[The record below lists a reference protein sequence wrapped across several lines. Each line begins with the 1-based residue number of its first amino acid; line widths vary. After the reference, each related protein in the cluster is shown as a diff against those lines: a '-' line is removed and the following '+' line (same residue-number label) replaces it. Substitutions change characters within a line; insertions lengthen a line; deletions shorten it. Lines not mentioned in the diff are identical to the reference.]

1 MKKIFGF
8 LVALA
13 MSISLSSCVTTAVA
27 QDDAFD
33 DGVNTT
39 VIISYGTP
47 FLNDDG
53 LIMYYY
59 YRGWYYYP
67 YYIGDR
73 YCFHRYR
80 RELPP
85 QHFSNWYRPI
95 PRGHFHQRPHSHH
108 PRHVAPS
115 RPIHHGG
122 GIHRPHNPNMNGGG
136 HRPMYQPRSS
146 TRGGHLGGRR

>member
-13 MSISLSSCVTTAVA
+13 MSISLSSCVTTAIA
-27 QDDAFD
+27 QDDVFD

-47 FLNDDG
+47 YLNDDG

-80 RELPP
+80 RVLPP

-108 PRHVAPS
+108 HRHVAPS

-122 GIHRPHNPNMNGGG
+122 GMHRPHNPNMNGGE
-136 HRPMYQPRSS
+136 HRPMHQPRSS